1 MRARR
6 ARAAA
11 IPGCGAG
18 RRRSRSSG
26 APGRRAVRIGRAG
39 RGWGAGRTTAPADS
53 IEEQGYPTGG
63 RTMTKAEL
71 VEEVSTATGVS
82 KNHTAVIVDHL
93 LEAICRALSEGK
105 HLEIRGFG
113 TFKVRE
119 RRARRARNPRSG
131 SEVLV
136 PAKLVP
142 VFKPSKELKA
152 QVLQPDST
160 AVATAAS

>member
-26 APGRRAVRIGRAG
+26 APGRRAVRISRAR

-71 VEEVSTATGVS
+71 VEEVSTATGES
-82 KNHTAVIVDHL
+82 KNHPAVIVDRL
-93 LEAICRALSEGK
+93 RDALCRARTEGK
-105 HLEIRGFG
+105 ALDIAG
-113 TFKVRE
+113 
-119 RRARRARNPRSG
+119 
-131 SEVLV
+131 L
-136 PAKLVP
+136 
-142 VFKPSKELKA
+142 
-152 QVLQPDST
+152 
-160 AVATAAS
+160 

>member
-1 MRARR
+1 
-6 ARAAA
+6 
-11 IPGCGAG
+11 
-18 RRRSRSSG
+18 
-26 APGRRAVRIGRAG
+26 
-39 RGWGAGRTTAPADS
+39 
-53 IEEQGYPTGG
+53 
-63 RTMTKAEL
+63 MTKADL
-71 VEEVSTATGVS
+71 VEQIAEQTGIS
-82 KNHTAVIVDHL
+82 RNQTAVIVDQL
-93 LEAICRALSEGK
+93 LDAMSRALSDGK

-152 QVLQPDST
+152 AVLGDTPET
-160 AVATAAS
+160 VEVPEPVLT

>member
-1 MRARR
+1 
-6 ARAAA
+6 
-11 IPGCGAG
+11 
-18 RRRSRSSG
+18 
-26 APGRRAVRIGRAG
+26 
-39 RGWGAGRTTAPADS
+39 
-53 IEEQGYPTGG
+53 
-63 RTMTKAEL
+63 MTKADL
-71 VEEVSTATGVS
+71 VESIATETGVS
-82 KNHTAVIVDHL
+82 KNHTAIIVDGML
-93 LEAICRALSEGK
+93 DAICHALSDGK

-152 QVLQPDST
+152 QIIAGGEVTSPEPVHS
-160 AVATAAS
+160 

>member
-1 MRARR
+1 
-6 ARAAA
+6 
-11 IPGCGAG
+11 
-18 RRRSRSSG
+18 
-26 APGRRAVRIGRAG
+26 
-39 RGWGAGRTTAPADS
+39 
-53 IEEQGYPTGG
+53 
-63 RTMTKAEL
+63 MTKAEL
-71 VEEVSTATGVS
+71 VEEVSTHTGVS

-142 VFKPSKELKA
+142 VFKPSRELKA
-152 QVLQPDST
+152 QVIHQESG
-160 AVATAAS
+160 AVETVAS